1 MQLRIPGDS
10 QMSNPSMYRSLTE
23 TDPQIAAAIDN
34 ETRRQH
40 EGLELIA
47 SENFVSEAVL
57 EAAGSV
63 FTNKYAEGYP
73 GKRYYG
79 GCEFTD
85 VVEELAR
92 TRAKQLFNA
101 EYANVQPHAG
111 SQANMAAYASV
122 LQPGDTILG
131 LNLAHGG
138 HLTHGHHLNFSGK
151 TYKIV
156 PYGVTKET
164 ETIDYDELERLAE
177 KEHPKMII
185 GGGSAYPRIIDFARM
200 RQIAD
205 KVGALYLVDMAHF
218 AGLVAGGVHPS
229 PVPHA
234 HIVTSTTHKT
244 LRGPR
249 SGMILSKADLGPA
262 IDKTVFPGM
271 QGGPLV
277 HIMAAKAIC
286 FHEAMQPEFKDYA
299 RQVVSN
305 AKVLADTLAGQGFR
319 IISGGTDTHVMLV
332 DVFAKGMLGSEAE
345 KALGEA
351 AITVNKN
358 AIPFDQNPP
367 LKPSG
372 IRIGSPALT
381 TRGMKEDEMRQI
393 GRWIA
398 EVLDHRNDTS
408 VLSKVRRQVLNFAE
422 AFPLYAER
430 RAKAQAEV
438 RASKPSVVSASVVKS
453 HS

>member
-1 MQLRIPGDS
+1 
-10 QMSNPSMYRSLTE
+10 MSRPLYE
-23 TDPQIAAAIDN
+23 VDPQIAQAIDN
-34 ETRRQH
+34 EVRRQH

-92 TRAKQLFNA
+92 ERARKLFGA
-101 EYANVQPHAG
+101 EYVNVQPHSG
-111 SQANMAAYASV
+111 SQANQAAYAAV

-151 TYKIV
+151 TYKVV

-164 ETIDYDELERLAE
+164 ETIDYDELEKIATAE
-177 KEHPKMII
+177 RPKLII

-205 KVGALYLVDMAHF
+205 KVGALFLVDMAHF
-218 AGLVAGGVHPS
+218 AGLVAGGAHPS

-249 SGMILSKADLGPA
+249 SGMILGKQEFGKE

-277 HIMAAKAIC
+277 HIIAAKAVC
-286 FHEAMQPEFKDYA
+286 FLEASQPGFREYA
-299 RQVVSN
+299 RQVVAN
-305 AKVLADTLAGQGFR
+305 AKVMAETLAADGYR
-319 IISGGTDTHVMLV
+319 IVSGGTDTHLMLV

-345 KALGEA
+345 KALGDA
-351 AITVNKN
+351 GITVNKN
-358 AIPFDQNPP
+358 AIPFDTNPP
-367 LKPSG
+367 MKPSG
-372 IRIGSPALT
+372 VRIGSPAVT
-381 TRGMKEDEMRQI
+381 TRGMKEGEMRQI
-393 GRWIA
+393 AHWISEA
-398 EVLDHRNDTS
+398 LDHRTDAAA
-408 VLSKVRRQVLNFAE
+408 LAKIRKQVLGMAE
-422 AFPLYAER
+422 EFPLYAER
-430 RAKAQAEV
+430 RARAQAEV
-438 RASKPSVVSASVVKS
+438 RA
-453 HS
+453 

>member
-1 MQLRIPGDS
+1 MKNSP
-10 QMSNPSMYRSLTE
+10 MSRPLYE
-23 TDPQIAAAIDN
+23 VDPQISNAIDS
-34 ETRRQH
+34 EVRRQH

-85 VVEELAR
+85 VVESLAR
-92 TRAKQLFNA
+92 DRAKQLFGA
-101 EYANVQPHAG
+101 EHANVQPHSG
-111 SQANMAAYASV
+111 SQANQSAYAAV

-138 HLTHGHHLNFSGK
+138 HLTHGHPLNFSGK

-156 PYGVTKET
+156 PYGVTRET
-164 ETIDYDELERLAE
+164 ETIDYDELEKLATA
-177 KEHPKMII
+177 EHPKLII

-205 KVGALYLVDMAHF
+205 KVGAFYVVDMAHF
-218 AGLVAGGVHPS
+218 AGLVAGGAHPS

-249 SGMILSKADLGPA
+249 SGMILSKQEFAAA

-277 HIMAAKAIC
+277 HIIAAKAVC
-286 FHEAMQPEFKDYA
+286 FLEASQPSFRDYA
-299 RQVVSN
+299 RQIVAN
-305 AKVLADTLAGQGFR
+305 AKVMAETLAADGYR
-319 IISGGTDTHVMLV
+319 IVSGGTDTHLMLV

-351 AITVNKN
+351 GITVNKN
-358 AIPFDQNPP
+358 AIPFDTNPP
-367 LKPSG
+367 MKPSG
-372 IRIGSPALT
+372 IRIGSPAMT
-381 TRGMKEDEMRQI
+381 TRGMKEAEMRQI
-393 GRWIA
+393 SHWIA
-398 EVLDHRNDTS
+398 EALDHRTDAA
-408 VLSKVRRQVLNFAE
+408 VLAKIRKQVLGMAE
-422 AFPLYAER
+422 EFPLYAER
-430 RAKAQAEV
+430 RARAEV
-438 RASKPSVVSASVVKS
+438 RA
-453 HS
+453 

>member
-1 MQLRIPGDS
+1 MKNS
-10 QMSNPSMYRSLTE
+10 AMSRPLYE
-23 TDPQIAAAIDN
+23 VDPEISNAIDN
-34 ETRRQH
+34 EVRRQH

-85 VVEELAR
+85 VVENLAR
-92 TRAKQLFNA
+92 ERVKKLFGA
-101 EYANVQPHAG
+101 EHANVQPHSG
-111 SQANMAAYASV
+111 SQANQAAYASV
-122 LQPGDTILG
+122 LKPGDTILG

-138 HLTHGHHLNFSGK
+138 HLTHGHPLNFSGK

-156 PYGVTKET
+156 PYGVTRET
-164 ETIDYDELERLAE
+164 ETIDYDDLDKIATAER
-177 KEHPKMII
+177 PKLII

-218 AGLVAGGVHPS
+218 AGLVAGGAHPS

-234 HIVTSTTHKT
+234 QIVTSTTHKT

-249 SGMILSKADLGPA
+249 SGMILSKQEFAKE
-262 IDKTVFPGM
+262 IDKVVFPGM

-277 HIMAAKAIC
+277 HIMAAKAVC
-286 FHEAMQPEFKDYA
+286 FLEASQPSFREYA
-299 RQVVSN
+299 RQVVAN
-305 AKVLADTLAGQGFR
+305 AKVLAETLASDGYR
-319 IISGGTDTHVMLV
+319 IISGGTDTHLMLV

-345 KALGEA
+345 KALGDA
-351 AITVNKN
+351 GITVNKN
-358 AIPFDQNPP
+358 AIPFDTNPP
-367 LKPSG
+367 MKPSG
-372 IRIGSPALT
+372 IRIGSPAVT
-381 TRGMKEDEMRQI
+381 TRGMKEAEMRQI
-393 GRWIA
+393 AHWISEA
-398 EVLDHRNDTS
+398 LNHRTDAAVLAKIR
-408 VLSKVRRQVLNFAE
+408 KQVLGLAE
-422 AFPLYAER
+422 EFPLYAER
-430 RAKAQAEV
+430 RARAQAEV
-438 RASKPSVVSASVVKS
+438 RA
-453 HS
+453 

>member
-1 MQLRIPGDS
+1 MKNS
-10 QMSNPSMYRSLTE
+10 AMSRPLYE
-23 TDPQIAAAIDN
+23 VDPQIAAAIDN
-34 ETRRQH
+34 EVRRQH

-92 TRAKQLFNA
+92 ERVKKLFGA
-101 EYANVQPHAG
+101 EHANVQPHSG
-111 SQANMAAYASV
+111 SQANQAAYAAV

-164 ETIDYDELERLAE
+164 ETIDYDALEKIAE
-177 KEHPKMII
+177 QERPKLII

-205 KVGALYLVDMAHF
+205 KVGAIYLVDMAHF
-218 AGLVAGGVHPS
+218 AGLVAGGAHPS

-234 HIVTSTTHKT
+234 QIVTSTTHKT

-249 SGMILSKADLGPA
+249 SGMILSRQEFAAP

-277 HIMAAKAIC
+277 HIIAAKAVC
-286 FHEAMQPEFKDYA
+286 FLEASQPSFKEYA
-299 RQVVSN
+299 RQIVSN
-305 AKVLADTLAGQGFR
+305 AKVLAETLAAEGFR
-319 IISGGTDTHVMLV
+319 IISGGTDTHLMLV

-358 AIPFDQNPP
+358 AIPFDTNPP
-367 LKPSG
+367 MKPSG
-372 IRIGSPALT
+372 IRVGTPAVT
-381 TRGMKEDEMRQI
+381 TRGMKEAEMRQI

-398 EVLDHRNDTS
+398 EALNHRTDAAVLGRIR
-408 VLSKVRRQVLNFAE
+408 KQVLTLAE
-422 AFPLYAER
+422 EFPLYTER
-430 RAKAQAEV
+430 RARAQAEV
-438 RASKPSVVSASVVKS
+438 RV
-453 HS
+453 

>member
-1 MQLRIPGDS
+1 MKNTA
-10 QMSNPSMYRSLTE
+10 MSHTLAE
-23 TDPQIAAAIDN
+23 FDPQIAAAIDN

-79 GCEFTD
+79 GCEFSD
-85 VVEELAR
+85 VVENLAR
-92 TRAKQLFNA
+92 DRAKQLFGA
-101 EYANVQPHAG
+101 EFANVQPHAG
-111 SQANMAAYASV
+111 SQANMEAFAAV

-138 HLTHGHHLNFSGK
+138 HLTHGHPLNFSGK
-151 TYKIV
+151 TYRIV
-156 PYGVTKET
+156 PYGVTRET
-164 ETIDYDELERLAE
+164 ETIDYDDVERLAVQ
-177 KEHPKMII
+177 EHPKLII

-218 AGLVAGGVHPS
+218 SGLVAGGAHPS

-249 SGMILSKADLGPA
+249 SGMILAKAEFGAA
-262 IDKTVFPGM
+262 IDKVVFPGM

-277 HIMAAKAIC
+277 HIMAAKAVC
-286 FHEAMQPEFKDYA
+286 FLEALQPEFRAYA
-299 RQVVSN
+299 AQVVAN
-305 AKVLADTLAGQGFR
+305 AKVLAEAIAAEGYR
-319 IISGGTDTHVMLV
+319 IISGGTDTHLMLI
-332 DVFAKGMLGSEAE
+332 DVFAKGMFGSEAE

-351 AITVNKN
+351 GITVNKN
-358 AIPFDQNPP
+358 AIPFDANPP
-367 LKPSG
+367 MKPSG
-372 IRIGSPALT
+372 IRIGTPALT
-381 TRGMKEDEMRQI
+381 TRGMKEPEMKRVAS
-393 GRWIA
+393 WIVEA
-398 EVLDHRNDTS
+398 LNRRSDAFVLAKIR
-408 VLSKVRRQVLNFAE
+408 KQVEGFAE
-422 AFPLYAER
+422 EFPLYPER
-430 RAKAQAEV
+430 RAKSLAGV
-438 RASKPSVVSASVVKS
+438 RA
-453 HS
+453 

>member
-1 MQLRIPGDS
+1 MKNSD
-10 QMSNPSMYRSLTE
+10 MSRPLYE
-23 TDPQIAAAIDN
+23 VDPQISNAIDN
-34 ETRRQH
+34 EVRRQH

-85 VVEELAR
+85 VVENLAR
-92 TRAKQLFNA
+92 ERVKKLFGA
-101 EYANVQPHAG
+101 EHANVQPHSG
-111 SQANMAAYASV
+111 SQANQAAYAAV

-138 HLTHGHHLNFSGK
+138 HLTHGHPLNFSGK

-156 PYGVTKET
+156 PYGVTRET
-164 ETIDYDELERLAE
+164 ETIDYDDLERIATE
-177 KEHPKMII
+177 ARPKLII

-218 AGLVAGGVHPS
+218 AGLVAGGAHPS

-249 SGMILSKADLGPA
+249 SGMILSKQEFAKE

-277 HIMAAKAIC
+277 HIIAAKAVC
-286 FHEAMQPEFKDYA
+286 FLEASQPSFRDYA
-299 RQVVSN
+299 RQIVAN
-305 AKVLADTLAGQGFR
+305 AKVMAATLAADGYR
-319 IISGGTDTHVMLV
+319 IVSGGTDTHLMLV

-351 AITVNKN
+351 GITVNKN
-358 AIPFDQNPP
+358 AIPFDTNPP
-367 LKPSG
+367 MKPSG
-372 IRIGSPALT
+372 IRIGTPAVT
-381 TRGMKEDEMRQI
+381 TRGMKEAEMRQI
-393 GRWIA
+393 SHWIA
-398 EVLDHRNDTS
+398 EALDHRTDAA
-408 VLSKVRRQVLNFAE
+408 VLAKIRKQVLGMAE
-422 AFPLYAER
+422 EFPLYAER
-430 RAKAQAEV
+430 RARAQAEV
-438 RASKPSVVSASVVKS
+438 RA
-453 HS
+453 

>member
-1 MQLRIPGDS
+1 MKNNR
-10 QMSNPSMYRSLTE
+10 MYRDIYE
-23 TDPQIAAAIDN
+23 VDPQIAAAIDN

-47 SENFVSEAVL
+47 SENFVSEAIL

-85 VVEELAR
+85 VVENLAR
-92 TRAKQLFNA
+92 DRAKQLFGA
-101 EYANVQPHAG
+101 EHANVQPHAG
-111 SQANMAAYASV
+111 SQANMAAYAAV
-122 LQPGDTILG
+122 LQPGDIILG

-177 KEHPKMII
+177 KERPKMII

-234 HIVTSTTHKT
+234 QIVTSTTHKT

-299 RQVVSN
+299 RQVVAN
-305 AKVLADTLAGQGFR
+305 AKVLAATLAGQGFR

-372 IRIGSPALT
+372 IRMGSPALT

-398 EVLDHRNDTS
+398 EALEHRSDTS
-408 VLSKVRRQVLNFAE
+408 VLNQIRRQVLDLAE

-430 RAKAQAEV
+430 RTRAQAEV
-438 RASKPSVVSASVVKS
+438 RA
-453 HS
+453 

>member
-1 MQLRIPGDS
+1 MKNSD
-10 QMSNPSMYRSLTE
+10 MSRPLYE
-23 TDPQIAAAIDN
+23 VDPQIANAIDN
-34 ETRRQH
+34 EARRQH

-79 GCEFTD
+79 GCECTD

-92 TRAKQLFNA
+92 ERVKKLFGA
-101 EYANVQPHAG
+101 ENANVQPHSG
-111 SQANMAAYASV
+111 SQANQAAYSAV

-138 HLTHGHHLNFSGK
+138 HLTHGHPLNFSGK

-164 ETIDYDELERLAE
+164 ETIDYDDLEKIATAE
-177 KEHPKMII
+177 RPKLII

-205 KVGALYLVDMAHF
+205 KVGALFLVDMAHF
-218 AGLVAGGVHPS
+218 AGLVAGGAHPS

-249 SGMILSKADLGPA
+249 SGMILSKQEFAAAD
-262 IDKTVFPGM
+262 
-271 QGGPLV
+271 
-277 HIMAAKAIC
+277 
-286 FHEAMQPEFKDYA
+286 
-299 RQVVSN
+299 R
-305 AKVLADTLAGQGFR
+305 
-319 IISGGTDTHVMLV
+319 
-332 DVFAKGMLGSEAE
+332 
-345 KALGEA
+345 
-351 AITVNKN
+351 
-358 AIPFDQNPP
+358 
-367 LKPSG
+367 
-372 IRIGSPALT
+372 
-381 TRGMKEDEMRQI
+381 
-393 GRWIA
+393 
-398 EVLDHRNDTS
+398 
-408 VLSKVRRQVLNFAE
+408 
-422 AFPLYAER
+422 
-430 RAKAQAEV
+430 
-438 RASKPSVVSASVVKS
+438 
-453 HS
+453 

>member
-1 MQLRIPGDS
+1 MKNS
-10 QMSNPSMYRSLTE
+10 AMSRPLYE
-23 TDPQIAAAIDN
+23 VDPEISNAIDN
-34 ETRRQH
+34 EVRRQH

-85 VVEELAR
+85 VVENLAR
-92 TRAKQLFNA
+92 ERVKKLFGA
-101 EYANVQPHAG
+101 EHANVQPHSG
-111 SQANMAAYASV
+111 SQANQAAYAAV

-138 HLTHGHHLNFSGK
+138 HLTHGHPLNFSGK

-156 PYGVTKET
+156 PYGVTRET
-164 ETIDYDELERLAE
+164 ETIDYDDLEKIATA
-177 KEHPKMII
+177 EHPKLII

-218 AGLVAGGVHPS
+218 AGLVAGGAHPS

-234 HIVTSTTHKT
+234 QIVTSTTHKT

-249 SGMILSKADLGPA
+249 SGMILSKQEFAAP
-262 IDKTVFPGM
+262 IDKVVFPGM

-277 HIMAAKAIC
+277 HIMAAKAVC
-286 FHEAMQPEFKDYA
+286 FLEASQPSFREYA
-299 RQVVSN
+299 RQIVAN
-305 AKVLADTLAGQGFR
+305 AKVMAETLAADSYR
-319 IISGGTDTHVMLV
+319 IISGGTDTHLMLV

-351 AITVNKN
+351 GITVNKN
-358 AIPFDQNPP
+358 AIPFDTNPP
-367 LKPSG
+367 MKPSG
-372 IRIGSPALT
+372 IRIGTPAVT
-381 TRGMKEDEMRQI
+381 TRGMKEAEMRQI
-393 GRWIA
+393 SHWIA
-398 EVLDHRNDTS
+398 EALDHRTDAA
-408 VLSKVRRQVLNFAE
+408 VLAKIRKQVLGMAE
-422 AFPLYAER
+422 EFPLYAER
-430 RAKAQAEV
+430 RARAQAEV
-438 RASKPSVVSASVVKS
+438 RA
-453 HS
+453 

>member
-1 MQLRIPGDS
+1 MKNSPTLLNS
-10 QMSNPSMYRSLTE
+10 VYRPLHES
-23 TDPQIAAAIDN
+23 DPQIAAAIDN
-34 ETRRQH
+34 ETRRQQ

-79 GCEFTD
+79 GCEYAD
-85 VVEELAR
+85 VVENLAR
-92 TRAKQLFNA
+92 DRAKQLFGA
-101 EYANVQPHAG
+101 EHANVQPHAG
-111 SQANMAAYASV
+111 SQANMEAYAAV

-164 ETIDYDELERLAE
+164 ETIDYDALEKLAE
-177 KEHPKMII
+177 EHRPKLII

-218 AGLVAGGVHPS
+218 AGLVAGGAHPS

-249 SGMILSKADLGPA
+249 SGMILSQAQFAAA
-262 IDKTVFPGM
+262 IDKVVFPGM

-286 FHEAMQPEFKDYA
+286 FQEAMQPEFRDYA
-299 RQVVSN
+299 KQVVAN
-305 AKVLADTLAGQGFR
+305 AKVLAESLAAEGFR
-319 IISGGTDTHVMLV
+319 VISGGTDTHVMLV
-332 DVFAKGMLGSEAE
+332 DVFSKKMLGSEAE
-345 KALGEA
+345 KTLGEA
-351 AITVNKN
+351 GITVNKN
-358 AIPFDQNPP
+358 AIPFDTNPP

-372 IRIGSPALT
+372 IRIGTPALT
-381 TRGMKEDEMRQI
+381 TRGMKEAEMRQI

-398 EVLDHRNDTS
+398 ETLLQRTDAALLGKIRKDVLD
-408 VLSKVRRQVLNFAE
+408 LCE

-430 RAKAQAEV
+430 RARAQGEV
-438 RASKPSVVSASVVKS
+438 RA
-453 HS
+453 

>member
-1 MQLRIPGDS
+1 MKNSAMFRPLYEVDPEI
-10 QMSNPSMYRSLTE
+10 SN
-23 TDPQIAAAIDN
+23 AIDN
-34 ETRRQH
+34 EVRRQH

-79 GCEFTD
+79 GCEFAD
-85 VVEELAR
+85 VVENLAR
-92 TRAKQLFNA
+92 ERVKKLFGA
-101 EYANVQPHAG
+101 EHANVQPHSG
-111 SQANMAAYASV
+111 SQANQAAYASI
-122 LQPGDTILG
+122 LNPGDTILG

-138 HLTHGHHLNFSGK
+138 HLTHGHPLNFSGK

-156 PYGVTKET
+156 PYGVTRET
-164 ETIDYDELERLAE
+164 ETIDYDDLEKIAMAE
-177 KEHPKMII
+177 RPKLII

-218 AGLVAGGVHPS
+218 AGLVAGGAHPS

-249 SGMILSKADLGPA
+249 SGMILSKQEFAKE
-262 IDKTVFPGM
+262 IDKVVFPGM

-277 HIMAAKAIC
+277 HIMAAKAVC
-286 FHEAMQPEFKDYA
+286 FLEASQPSFRDYA
-299 RQVVSN
+299 RQVVAN
-305 AKVLADTLAGQGFR
+305 AKVMAETLAADGYR
-319 IISGGTDTHVMLV
+319 IVSGGTDTHLMLV

-345 KALGEA
+345 KALGDA
-351 AITVNKN
+351 GITVNKN
-358 AIPFDQNPP
+358 AIPFDTNPP
-367 LKPSG
+367 MKPSG
-372 IRIGSPALT
+372 IRIGSPAVT
-381 TRGMKEDEMRQI
+381 TRGMKEGEMRQI
-393 GRWIA
+393 AHWISEA
-398 EVLDHRNDTS
+398 LDHRTDAA
-408 VLSKVRRQVLNFAE
+408 VLAKIRKQVLGMADE
-422 AFPLYAER
+422 FPLYAER
-430 RAKAQAEV
+430 RARSQSEV
-438 RASKPSVVSASVVKS
+438 RA
-453 HS
+453 

>member
-1 MQLRIPGDS
+1 MKNSAI
-10 QMSNPSMYRSLTE
+10 SNMYRPLCE
-23 TDPQIAAAIDN
+23 ADPQIAAAIDN

-79 GCEFTD
+79 GCEFAD
-85 VVEELAR
+85 VVENLAR
-92 TRAKQLFNA
+92 DRAKQLFGA
-101 EYANVQPHAG
+101 EHANVQPHAG
-111 SQANMAAYASV
+111 SQANMEAYAAV
-122 LQPGDTILG
+122 LQPDDTILG

-164 ETIDYDELERLAE
+164 ETIDYDALEKLAE
-177 KEHPKMII
+177 QEHPKLII

-249 SGMILSKADLGPA
+249 AGMILSKAEFAAA
-262 IDKTVFPGM
+262 IDKVVFPGM
-271 QGGPLV
+271 QGGPLM
-277 HIMAAKAIC
+277 HIIAAKAIC
-286 FHEAMQPEFKDYA
+286 FHEAMQPEFRDYA
-299 RQVVSN
+299 TQVVAN
-305 AKVLADTLAGQGFR
+305 AKVLAATLAAEGFR
-319 IISGGTDTHVMLV
+319 IISGGTDTHLMLV
-332 DVFAKGMLGSEAE
+332 DVFSKGILGSEAE
-345 KALGEA
+345 KSMDA
-351 AITVNKN
+351 AGITVNKN
-358 AIPFDQNPP
+358 AIPFDVNPP

-372 IRIGSPALT
+372 IRIGTPALT
-381 TRGMKEDEMRQI
+381 TRGMKEAEMRQV
-393 GRWIA
+393 GLWIA
-398 EVLDHRNDTS
+398 EVLLHRTDAT
-408 VLSKVRRQVLNFAE
+408 VLAKIRKEVLGLCE

-438 RASKPSVVSASVVKS
+438 
-453 HS
+453 

>member
-1 MQLRIPGDS
+1 MKNS
-10 QMSNPSMYRSLTE
+10 VMSRPLYE
-23 TDPQIAAAIDN
+23 VDPQISNAIDN
-34 ETRRQH
+34 EVRRQH

-92 TRAKQLFNA
+92 ERVKKLFGA
-101 EYANVQPHAG
+101 EHANVQPHSG
-111 SQANMAAYASV
+111 SQANQAAYAAV

-138 HLTHGHHLNFSGK
+138 HLTHGHPLNFSGK
-151 TYKIV
+151 TYKII

-164 ETIDYDELERLAE
+164 ETIDYDDLERIATE
-177 KEHPKMII
+177 QRPKLII

-218 AGLVAGGVHPS
+218 AGLVAGGAHPS

-234 HIVTSTTHKT
+234 QIVTSTTHKT

-249 SGMILSKADLGPA
+249 AGMILSKQEFAAP
-262 IDKTVFPGM
+262 IDKTVFPGI

-277 HIMAAKAIC
+277 HIIAAKAVC
-286 FHEAMQPEFKDYA
+286 FLEASQPSFRDYA
-299 RQVVSN
+299 RQVVAN
-305 AKVLADTLAGQGFR
+305 AKVMAETLAADGYR
-319 IISGGTDTHVMLV
+319 IVSGGTDTHLMLV

-345 KALGEA
+345 KALGVA
-351 AITVNKN
+351 GITVNKN
-358 AIPFDQNPP
+358 AIPFDTNPP
-367 LKPSG
+367 MKPSG
-372 IRIGSPALT
+372 IRIGSPAVT
-381 TRGMKEDEMRQI
+381 TRGMKEAEMRQI
-393 GRWIA
+393 AHWIA
-398 EVLDHRNDTS
+398 EALDHRTDAV
-408 VLSKVRRQVLNFAE
+408 VLGRIRKEVLALAE
-422 AFPLYAER
+422 EFPLYAER
-430 RAKAQAEV
+430 RARAQAEV
-438 RASKPSVVSASVVKS
+438 RA
-453 HS
+453 